1 MPREGTETKV
11 ALCVENTFLSFGNKM
26 PREGTE
32 TVYSEK
38 TISKSYRHLEIRC
51 PERGRKLI
59 SFTNVFI
66 FHKFGNK
73 MPREGTE
80 TVYCRKQ
87 TVIGEIIWK

>member
-1 MPREGTETKV
+1 
-11 ALCVENTFLSFGNKM
+11 M

-80 TVYCRKQ
+80 TRRNRTADAPTAYIHLEIRCPERGRKQ
-87 TVIGEIIWK
+87 YLRVFLSCVCL